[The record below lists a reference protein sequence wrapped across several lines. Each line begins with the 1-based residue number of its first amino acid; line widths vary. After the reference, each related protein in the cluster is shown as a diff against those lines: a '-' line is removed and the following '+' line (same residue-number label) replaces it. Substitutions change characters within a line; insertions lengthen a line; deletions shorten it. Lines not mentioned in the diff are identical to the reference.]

1 MNRKGKFGSLQ
12 PWISEGGIFRCL
24 VLKHTF
30 TFLFPFPNSLS
41 VWGLEIIVW
50 EKLNESF
57 NWYNGSSVFNPKIG
71 AMNVFF
77 FLNFLEKK
85 GREGEKYPFVVLLVY
100 SFTGWFLYVLLL
112 GI

>member
-1 MNRKGKFGSLQ
+1 MPGLKTHLYLFVSFPQ
-12 PWISEGGIFRCL
+12 QFVCL
-24 VLKHTF
+24 GVR
-30 TFLFPFPNSLS
+30 NN
-41 VWGLEIIVW
+41 W

-77 FLNFLEKK
+77 FFNFLEKK